1 MTTRVVPEI
10 LQHEAVLREALVEG
24 FEHCVSTRA
33 GDHAYEVPYFGVG
46 SQSGGFLRVES
57 LNNFNGRVPSAK
69 SRMLAFAG
77 DKVARNDVRVR
88 KR

>member
-1 MTTRVVPEI
+1 
-10 LQHEAVLREALVEG
+10 
-24 FEHCVSTRA
+24 
-33 GDHAYEVPYFGVG
+33 
-46 SQSGGFLRVES
+46 
-57 LNNFNGRVPSAK
+57 VPSAK